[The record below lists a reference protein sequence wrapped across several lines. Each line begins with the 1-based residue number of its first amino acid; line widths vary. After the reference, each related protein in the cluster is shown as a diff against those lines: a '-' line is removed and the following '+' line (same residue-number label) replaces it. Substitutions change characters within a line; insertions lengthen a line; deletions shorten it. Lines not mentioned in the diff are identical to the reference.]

1 MAEDRP
7 STENTSQFS
16 SGSLRNAVS
25 EVWSLAWPTIL
36 TMTSFTVMQF
46 VDKIMVSKVG
56 PTEVAAKG
64 NAGTWAFA
72 AIATVIGVVT
82 VVNTFV
88 SQNLGAGKPENGPRY
103 AWAAAWFALGAW
115 FIIIVP

>member
-1 MAEDRP
+1 MAEDRS

-56 PTEVAAKG
+56 PTEVAAQG

-88 SQNLGAGKPENGPRY
+88 SQNLGAGKPENGP
-103 AWAAAWFALGAW
+103 
-115 FIIIVP
+115 